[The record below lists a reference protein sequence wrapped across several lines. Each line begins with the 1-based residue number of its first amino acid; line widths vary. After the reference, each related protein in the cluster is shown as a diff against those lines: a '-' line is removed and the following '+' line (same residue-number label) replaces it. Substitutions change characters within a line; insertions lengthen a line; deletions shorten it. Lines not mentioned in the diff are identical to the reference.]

1 VEHKVFRF
9 RCKREERM
17 HAALLQVVLTFALA
31 VFLPGRMVSNSYA
44 DDKPAAEAGEAQAS
58 DANSDKEPANSEGG
72 HDEQSPESDGATE
85 SSVSESSDQGTPAPK
100 ESPKKTLKK
109 QPPVKRTPVPI
120 AGGDPRG
127 VVDLVVCSQNLQL
140 FGKVGRASSSSSG
153 GSKGGGGAGE
163 EKKGPSPQEQKVRDL
178 VTRFTSAGCDV
189 IAVQEVIARNAQ
201 AAREVLE
208 QLAAELH
215 RRTNRFFQV
224 VAAAPSEGQMTNGFL
239 LALDRVS
246 LEQTLPYG
254 RVELPRISKKQRPRL
269 FSRPPLEVQLSVK
282 SRDSEIVKPV
292 SIVNFHF
299 KSKRGGK
306 DDPTGME
313 WETYRM
319 EMSEALRRITELR
332 HKNAFASGESLL
344 LLLGDRNSNFD
355 VASARILEGSLVLSS
370 FAEKGPCRMSK
381 RGVPLCAAET
391 AMPRK
396 LFSVLTTDASVSA
409 LPGTFNYKGEYSW
422 LDDILMPAESLR
434 FAWKTAF
441 SEGEYES
448 GLVQTPQQASDHAL
462 VYVKLNW

>member
-1 VEHKVFRF
+1 MERKVFRDQYK
-9 RCKREERM
+9 CDAPI
-17 HAALLQVVLTFALA
+17 HVALLQVVLTLA
-31 VFLPGRMVSNSYA
+31 VTALLSCCMVSHGHAQEKSA
-44 DDKPAAEAGEAQAS
+44 SEAGEAQS
-58 DANSDKEPANSEGG
+58 PDENGQKEPTSAEGG
-72 HDEQSPESDGATE
+72 QVEESHESEEATGK
-85 SSVSESSDQGTPAPK
+85 SVSESSDKGTPARK
-100 ESPKKTLKK
+100 ESPKKPLKK
-109 QPPVKRTPVPI
+109 QPPVKKTPVPV

-127 VVDLVVCSQNLQL
+127 AVDLVVCSQNLQL
-140 FGKVGRASSSSSG
+140 FGKGVRGGGSSKSSSDSG
-153 GSKGGGGAGE
+153 E
-163 EKKGPSPQEQKVRDL
+163 VKKREPSPHEQKVRDL
-178 VTRFTSAGCDV
+178 VTRFTSVGCDV
-189 IAVQEVIARNAQ
+189 VAVQEVIARNEQ
-201 AAREVLE
+201 AARDVLE
-208 QLAAELH
+208 ELAAELH

-319 EMSEALRRITELR
+319 EMSEALRRITEMR
-332 HKNAFASGESLL
+332 HKGAFASGESLL

-381 RGVPLCAAET
+381 RGIPLCTTET
-391 AMPRK
+391 ALPRK
-396 LFSVLTTDASVSA
+396 LFSVLTTNDAVRGI
-409 LPGTFNYKGEYSW
+409 PGTFSYKGEYSW